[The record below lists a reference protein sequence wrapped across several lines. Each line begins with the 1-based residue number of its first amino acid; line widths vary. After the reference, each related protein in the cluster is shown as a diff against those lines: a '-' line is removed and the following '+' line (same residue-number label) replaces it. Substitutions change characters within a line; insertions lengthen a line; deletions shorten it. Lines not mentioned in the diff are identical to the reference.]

1 MQRPLLA
8 LLHGPLLSGFLL
20 CCMAAAQATLTVDA
34 TGTGGAFT
42 TVQAAITAASPGD
55 RILVLGIGPYP
66 SFVVDRGIDIQGAG
80 GTRVPGLE
88 VTAIPAGQSARVAG
102 FALDLPSNGSIF
114 VHHCPGNVLLQN
126 LTIASTIQPLA
137 VPTNPGLHVLAADSV
152 FTRDCFFRGRIGPT
166 GSAAVLLDAGRLTIT
181 GGSAIGGTT
190 INQAPVPNAGLPGIV
205 VQNGGQLHMV
215 SADAIGGLWNSLP
228 PNTCHG
234 GDGVLVIQGA
244 VYAIDDCGLRGLPGF
259 GPTTSGAAVR
269 GLVRYTS
276 DCLVTGAILGGIQVE
291 ARPRLLA
298 NPTCPI
304 GSTLTLTIDGDPLQL
319 LLVGVDLQSLYLELP
334 LLDGVLVLTPTAALS
349 GAILLNQ
356 NGAGSLSLPL
366 PNVPAA
372 ANQNLYFQG
381 VALGTTGHLL
391 TGATVVRTQ

>member
-1 MQRPLLA
+1 MQRPMLA
-8 LLHGPLLSGFLL
+8 LLRGPLLGGSLL
-20 CCMAAAQATLTVDA
+20 CCMATAQATLTVDA

-55 RILVLGIGPYP
+55 RILVLGTGPYP

-80 GTRVPGLE
+80 GTRVPGVE
-88 VTAIPAGQSARVAG
+88 VTAIPAGQTARVAG
-102 FALDLPSNGSIF
+102 FALDMPSNASIF
-114 VHHCPGNVLLQN
+114 VHHCPGSVLLQN
-126 LTIASTIQPLA
+126 LTITGTIQPLA
-137 VPTNPGLHVLAADSV
+137 VPTNPGLHVLAADCV
-152 FTRDCFFRGRIGPT
+152 FTRDCTIFGRSGPI
-166 GSAAVLLDAGRLTIT
+166 GSAAILLDAGRLTIT
-181 GGSAIGGTT
+181 GGVAVGGAT
-190 INQAPVPNAGLPGIV
+190 INQSPVPNVGLPGIV

-215 SADAIGGLWNSLP
+215 SADTLGGIWSSLP
-228 PNTCHG
+228 ANSCDG
-234 GDGVLVIQGA
+234 GDGIRVIQGS
-244 VYAIDDCGLRGLPGF
+244 VYAIDDCGIRGRIGV
-259 GPTTSGAAVR
+259 GIGTSGAAIR
-269 GLVRYTS
+269 GQVRYTS
-276 DCLVTGAILGGIQVE
+276 DCLINGTVVGGTQVE

-298 NPTCPI
+298 GPNASV
-304 GSTLTLTIDGDPLQL
+304 GSTLTVTIDGDPLQF